1 MTMYNKDDRQKSRL
15 FIASQEAGLSSY
27 IWPSRKALKISLQNI
42 YLMLDLLYH
51 KGKPLI
57 TDAVDDSI
65 FLKISKTKLERMLEE
80 DITFTQLLQWWN
92 YN

>member
-1 MTMYNKDDRQKSRL
+1 
-15 FIASQEAGLSSY
+15 
-27 IWPSRKALKISLQNI
+27 
-42 YLMLDLLYH
+42 MLDLLYH

-80 DITFTQLLQWWN
+80 DITFTQLLQ
-92 YN
+92 